1 MRETPYGKPPAAL
14 LFCSPMKTTNETPA
28 ETPNRAALI
37 ASGLASFRAKAE
49 KMESVLAVPILYG
62 QGFAVIMREPF
73 PHNPAAFC
81 VRALARVDPVTRE
94 YRVDAPRCFPS
105 LDLLSDTFQGLCLF
119 SPEAARRI
127 IDAQRA
133 KDYPKGTTFEAR
145 HIRDIQKE
153 RLEMARDMV
162 KTLEKCAAA
171 LPAEER
177 AGIK

>member
-1 MRETPYGKPPAAL
+1 
-14 LFCSPMKTTNETPA
+14 MKTTTETPA
-28 ETPNRAALI
+28 AAPDSRAALI

-49 KMESVLAVPILYG
+49 KMESALAVQILYG
-62 QGFAVIMREPF
+62 EGFAVIMREPM
-73 PHNPAAFC
+73 PHNPATFC
-81 VRALARVDPVTRE
+81 TRALARVDPVTRE
-94 YRVDAPRCFPS
+94 YRVDAPRCFPA

-119 SPEAARRI
+119 SPEAVRRI

-133 KDYPKGTTFEAR
+133 KGYPKGTTFEAR

-153 RLEMARDMV
+153 RLEMARGMIE
-162 KTLEKCAAA
+162 TLEKCAAA